1 MSRFFYLLL
10 MLLLS
15 SAIRADPDP
24 IREQQVEIDF
34 GDKQEITYTFEQQPG
49 EFTVILYQTQ
59 GTESSLELVP
69 ATQTAQ
75 NTDAI
80 GNLNLRLLLKSNECL
95 TCPIKITTK
104 TNTTTNNTFLL
115 SLSTYSESTNKER
128 LKAET
133 LYKSI
138 LHTPS
143 NELAELTTE
152 IDARFQELGREK
164 DIIRGC
170 EALTFAPGTGA
181 EGLLKK
187 LADCAKFA
195 DSPKWLIEHYIFK
208 LNYATELTIREQ
220 YQESQL
226 IRKEIIEELRAHLKS
241 ESKNNAL
248 HYFLALSLY
257 TLAQQEI
264 KLGNYHYAELFINEA
279 RQYFQLIGNN
289 QKAAITYL
297 LLGYY
302 FRVQNKF
309 SLAEEQLK
317 LALKYY
323 NSSLTPSPNYIATIL
338 TNLAI
343 VRASTGRYDEALE
356 ILDSALEY
364 NADGQDEAIAHILSA
379 KARIYKELGR
389 TNESIGLYNSAW
401 SLYENIGANSNLTT
415 ISNHLIDIYTNQGD
429 VEKARYYLNE
439 AIKYGSQGW
448 GLDHSLRLKQAQV
461 NHYLSLG
468 DTTTALEELTLLE
481 QLLAGSDNHFRAGR
495 VLSQKAEALIQI
507 EDYQSALDS
516 ANQAIQ
522 HHKLAN
528 DNLYQVRSNYLLGL
542 ASYKLNKPIEEI
554 LTHLNRSINNIESI
568 RQNLNLSTIRQ
579 DYFALQKNIYETAIE
594 AHLATNKANREQQS
608 FYTAESFRARTLY
621 ESLFTKLNNP
631 KNRESNILNLA
642 STQEETKLPKL
653 SEQEFKQYL
662 KLIDKNEAI
671 AYFFLGNSTSY
682 LWFATKDNLKV
693 IELPNATKLSD
704 SLTNTINSISKSPI
718 TSNPTTSWQTTYQNL
733 RLTSETLLAP
743 IKDQLK
749 NINKLTI
756 IPDGA
761 LHRIPFATLLSPNDN
776 YKSPLTKSIQIR
788 YASSVATDLKLNQ
801 GLPKSK
807 NHKMLMIANPAIN
820 QNSNIKNS
828 TPNNLKGNLFS
839 AEKEAEYIAS
849 LWKMN
854 GSVKLLENNSANKPN
869 LLNTLKDD
877 YDIIHLATHA
887 VVDWDNP
894 QQSAIKLASIRA
906 EKSPFIDNPDL
917 TLSEISNLTLNS
929 ELIVLSACETAV
941 GKHVIGEGP
950 IGLSRAFFETGS
962 RRVLASLW
970 PVDDEATARLLEYFY
985 EGIVVGKTPSEAL
998 QRAQINMLNTTE
1010 YFHPYFWA
1018 GFIFIGKQSNWLT
1031 N

>member
-1 MSRFFYLLL
+1 M
-10 MLLLS
+10 
-15 SAIRADPDP
+15 
-24 IREQQVEIDF
+24 
-34 GDKQEITYTFEQQPG
+34 G
-49 EFTVILYQTQ
+49 
-59 GTESSLELVP
+59 
-69 ATQTAQ
+69 
-75 NTDAI
+75 
-80 GNLNLRLLLKSNECL
+80 
-95 TCPIKITTK
+95 
-104 TNTTTNNTFLL
+104 
-115 SLSTYSESTNKER
+115 
-128 LKAET
+128 
-133 LYKSI
+133 
-138 LHTPS
+138 
-143 NELAELTTE
+143 
-152 IDARFQELGREK
+152 
-164 DIIRGC
+164 
-170 EALTFAPGTGA
+170 
-181 EGLLKK
+181 
-187 LADCAKFA
+187 
-195 DSPKWLIEHYIFK
+195 
-208 LNYATELTIREQ
+208 
-220 YQESQL
+220 
-226 IRKEIIEELRAHLKS
+226 
-241 ESKNNAL
+241 
-248 HYFLALSLY
+248 
-257 TLAQQEI
+257 
-264 KLGNYHYAELFINEA
+264 
-279 RQYFQLIGNN
+279 
-289 QKAAITYL
+289 
-297 LLGYY
+297 LGYY